1 MRYEVRQATRS
12 HCRYAIV
19 PVVLVVPAVGVRLYA
34 PFGHRRYTL
43 LNSYGV
49 PGCAGWR
56 LPRAAAAAPST
67 SFRGQR
73 PCTGLS
79 IFSYFV
85 AVHAPR
91 GSDDGCASSALLQ
104 QVLTC
109 EDRYVVNGACLGA
122 LQGQVKD
129 LAALSARGAASRRC
143 YSQDDALGYIIC
155 AFSAAACRTS
165 YLLLHSSFSFFRAEA
180 GFRFLCRCRPP
191 GVYRRFLSAGNA
203 SGSPA
208 VNNVSPLRGC
218 AGC

>member
-1 MRYEVRQATRS
+1 MRQATRS

-56 LPRAAAAAPST
+56 LPRAAAAL
-67 SFRGQR
+67 R
-73 PCTGLS
+73 PCTGLF
-79 IFSYFV
+79 IFSHYV
-85 AVHAPR
+85 AALPPL

-109 EDRYVVNGACLGA
+109 EDRYVVNGVSLGA